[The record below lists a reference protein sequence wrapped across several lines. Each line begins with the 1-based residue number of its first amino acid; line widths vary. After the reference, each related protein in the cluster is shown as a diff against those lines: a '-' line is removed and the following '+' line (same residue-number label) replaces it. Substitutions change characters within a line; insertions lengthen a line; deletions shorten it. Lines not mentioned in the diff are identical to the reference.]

1 MAAWWETVLS
11 VGAGGGFVVGG
22 QWLQGLMTTK
32 REREARTDER
42 LQRLTDEQR
51 AYELARMDELR
62 VTLGIVNDSHSHA
75 MRLRKQR
82 REEGMPSALG
92 MAEILHRKA
101 EPVDEALAAEFLPAI
116 QRLRG
121 TALVV
126 LDRSVRQ
133 GCLQVAENL
142 PTFSDPVARQTHID
156 EAYHRIGHRT
166 RELYNAFPNTEE
178 DELDE

>member
-32 REREARTDER
+32 REREAREAER
-42 LQRLTDEQR
+42 EQRLTDEQR

-62 VTLGIVNDSHSHA
+62 VTLGIVSESHSHA
-75 MRLRKQR
+75 MRLRRQR
-82 REEGMPSALG
+82 REEGMPSVQGLTELMRG
-92 MAEILHRKA
+92 KA
-101 EPVDEALAAEFLPAI
+101 EPLDEALAAEFLPAI

-126 LDRSVRQ
+126 LDRGVRQ

-156 EAYHRIGHRT
+156 EAYHRIGVRT
-166 RELYNAFPNTEE
+166 RELYKIIPHPEE
-178 DELDE
+178 DEPHE